1 MPDMLCMLASN
12 DVRII
17 IKCPQ
22 YYTVTDI
29 FYGLK
34 NTQIIT
40 RSKYF
45 RKMYN
50 IADS

>member
-1 MPDMLCMLASN
+1 MHAS

-17 IKCPQ
+17 IKYPQ

-34 NTQIIT
+34 NTQSIT

-50 IADS
+50 FADS